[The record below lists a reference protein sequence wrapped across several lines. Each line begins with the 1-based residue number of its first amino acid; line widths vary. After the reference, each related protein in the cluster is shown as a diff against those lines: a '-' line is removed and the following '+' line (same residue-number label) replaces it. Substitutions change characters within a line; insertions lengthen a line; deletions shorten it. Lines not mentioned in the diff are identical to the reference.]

1 MVGFNKILVEQ
12 NKKQE
17 LGQEE
22 QTTRVGH
29 LEPFWGFK
37 VERTKGVHKEFPLV
51 QDHPRSA
58 ELLRQR
64 RTTQEAQDHTGSAGP
79 PKSAGPPRKR
89 RPGSAASL
97 RKRSTIQ
104 EAQDHPGSTAP
115 PESAGQTKSAK
126 PSRKCKT
133 TQEAQES

>member
-12 NKKQE
+12 NKQQE

-58 ELLRQR
+58 EHLHRIY
-64 RTTQEAQDHTGSAGP
+64 EN
-79 PKSAGPPRKR
+79 
-89 RPGSAASL
+89 
-97 RKRSTIQ
+97 I
-104 EAQDHPGSTAP
+104 
-115 PESAGQTKSAK
+115 
-126 PSRKCKT
+126 
-133 TQEAQES
+133 